1 MRRAILVLVA
11 LLAAGTPGRSESSKP
26 SPWNWDQWRNLPVQ
40 DGGRQKPL
48 DTLAWETFRSLSNRT
63 SFADPQTVE
72 PLDSTALYLA
82 MVFEWPGWDR
92 PLNPQA
98 TDAEL
103 RAGYFAS
110 RQPDKWDVSRL
121 LLVDSLE
128 LRRNLGMSQDQ
139 KYISPWKLS
148 QAKIRDPRTGAE
160 TLFIHWAERQM
171 DRKEQGQTPLERKS
185 LELADRYWSYQDLR
199 MGQRLTVLPVPASEA
214 REWLPVA
221 YLVQAPML
229 GLMDPSGQMP
239 RAAEQLQR
247 SARPTWLDR
256 PRHSTRL
263 PPSFSPRCGAWGQS
277 SGPIRVSR

>member
-148 QAKIRDPRTGAE
+148 QAKIRDPRT
-160 TLFIHWAERQM
+160 
-171 DRKEQGQTPLERKS
+171 
-185 LELADRYWSYQDLR
+185 
-199 MGQRLTVLPVPASEA
+199 A
-214 REWLPVA
+214 RRPSSSI
-221 YLVQAPML
+221 
-229 GLMDPSGQMP
+229 GPSGRWTAKS
-239 RAAEQLQR
+239 RARRRWKESPWSWPIATGPTR
-247 SARPTWLDR
+247 TSAW
-256 PRHSTRL
+256 
-263 PPSFSPRCGAWGQS
+263 A
-277 SGPIRVSR
+277 SG